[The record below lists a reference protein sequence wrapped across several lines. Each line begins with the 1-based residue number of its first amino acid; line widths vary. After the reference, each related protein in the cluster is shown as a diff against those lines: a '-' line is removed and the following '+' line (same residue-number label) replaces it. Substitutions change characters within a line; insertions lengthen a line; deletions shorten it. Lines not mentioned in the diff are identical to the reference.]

1 MEDLFK
7 QVKKLV
13 EQGYG
18 RAVIQRELGITQ
30 RMAEQTIKKVREKYP
45 NIPPA
50 GTSRNREL
58 HNDRHHNAKHVPPL
72 KAAKKKK
79 LLKKVG
85 KMNKLEKVEYL
96 MEQEDMGC
104 RQIANLINE
113 PENNISKLINA
124 KLTKPK
130 RLTRAQKLEE
140 LMDSGETDTYELAK
154 RMGTSP
160 LRLKTF
166 IAQKEGKY
174 CPAGDW
180 IKKAVKDRGV
190 KLSVLTKQLG
200 KLTLERAKE
209 ILQENYRGHFI
220 VHTNL
225 PDGDV
230 LLTPVMDNSKKFEW
244 LNIDTSMKKFKYYVN
259 DDENY
264 MTVEFDEDLPEDEI
278 TIINLTDI
286 HIGAK
291 AFRKKELQAVVDM
304 IAREPN
310 LFFVI
315 GGDTAE
321 MALKHSVADQMEQY
335 ANVNEQIVE
344 VVKTF
349 APIAHKCLAMF
360 WGNHDGG
367 RSEKFAQV
375 DLART
380 MAEMLKV
387 PYFRVRV
394 LIDMFFNG
402 SNKRL
407 SLTHKYG
414 NAHSYAQILTKIK
427 EIQASL
433 GYTVNGWMH
442 GHVHRSEVNNYETMQ
457 LLPGVGFVAER
468 NYIITGGSF
477 LGYTGTY
484 AEREGYQRVCQDV
497 TYFTFNKDG
506 DHGAGTIPMDSI

>member
-58 HNDRHHNAKHVPPL
+58 HNDRHHNTKYVPPL

-79 LLKKVG
+79 LLKKVD

-113 PENNISKLINA
+113 PENSISQLINK

-140 LMDSGETDTYELAK
+140 LMDSGETDAYELAK

-160 LRLKTF
+160 ARLKTF

-190 KLSVLTKQLG
+190 KLSTLTKQLG

-225 PDGDV
+225 PDGDT

-244 LNIDTSMKKFKYYVN
+244 LNIDTSLKKFKYYVN

-291 AFRKKELQAVVDM
+291 AFRKKEFQAAIDM

-310 LFFVI
+310 LFFVT
-315 GGDTAE
+315 GGDLYDAVTKA
-321 MALKHSVADQMEQY
+321 SVGDQLDQY
-335 ANVNEQIVE
+335 ESINEQVVE
-344 VVKTF
+344 SVTLLK
-349 APIAHKCLAMF
+349 PIAHKCIAMMA
-360 WGNHDGG
+360 GNHCQG
-367 RSEKFAQV
+367 RTLKAAQV
-375 DLART
+375 DLARIV
-380 MAEMLKV
+380 AQMLQI
-387 PYFRVRV
+387 PYFQVRTT
-394 LIDMFFNG
+394 IDMFFRG
-402 SNKRL
+402 VNKRM
-407 SLTHKYG
+407 SLTHNYG
-414 NAHSYAQILTKIK
+414 KA
-427 EIQASL
+427 IQMPQVVNEVKKLVASL
-433 GYTVNGWMH
+433 NYRIDCFTS
-442 GHVHRSEVNNYETMQ
+442 GHNHLAFLHAFEVTD
-457 LLPGVGFVAER
+457 LLPGQGYVQR
-468 NYIITGGSF
+468 RCYIANGGSF
-477 LGYTGTY
+477 VKYTGSY
-484 AEREGYQRVCQDV
+484 AEKAGYGMTPQDLV
-497 TYFTFNKDG
+497 YFTFNDEG
-506 DHGAGTIPMDSI
+506 DYSAGQIPLNSV